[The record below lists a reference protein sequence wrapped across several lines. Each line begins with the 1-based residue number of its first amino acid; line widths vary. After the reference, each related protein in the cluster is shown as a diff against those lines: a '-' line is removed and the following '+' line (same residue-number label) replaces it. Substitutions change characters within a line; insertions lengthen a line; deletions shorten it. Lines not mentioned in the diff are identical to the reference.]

1 MLWNERRF
9 QMSDSKNKNGNEKLH
24 RGLKGRH
31 LQMIAIGG
39 SIGTGLFLAMGGTIK
54 DAGPGGAMVAYMI
67 MGVVVY
73 CMMTALGEMA
83 TRFPVPG
90 AFTAYAN
97 RFVDKAWGFTNGWS
111 YWFGSSMTV
120 AAELVAGAI
129 IVKYWFP
136 GTSSTLWAM
145 LFLAVLLAL
154 NLFTVKGF
162 GEGEFWFA
170 SIKVVVTVIFLVVG
184 VLMIV
189 GIMNSGT
196 DAGFHNWVLD
206 GGDAGKAPF
215 VNGIGGIVGVLMVAA
230 FSFSNTELVGL
241 SAAES
246 ENPEKDVPKAVHTVF
261 WRLMIFYLG
270 TIFVVATL
278 IPFTEPSLLDAAE
291 DNVAASPF
299 TIIFRNA
306 GFAAAASLMNA
317 VILTSVLSCG
327 NSSMYAASRTMQH
340 MAESGDAPKFF
351 AKISKHGVPV
361 RSVLLTAAIAATAFV
376 ASLIGDGV
384 AYTAAYYLC
393 GIAGVYNWLTISVAH
408 YRFRK
413 GWMKQGHT
421 LDELGYKSPFY
432 PYGSWFCI
440 IVCIIVCF
448 GANWWVFT
456 DFNWFDFLTCYAII
470 PISIIMF
477 FIYKKKKGTVW
488 VKYEDMDMSQPE
500 DMEEARK
507 HMSGME

>member
-1 MLWNERRF
+1 
-9 QMSDSKNKNGNEKLH
+9 MSKDTTLNNPEQLK
-24 RGLKGRH
+24 RGLKRRH

-39 SIGTGLFLAMGGTIK
+39 SIGTGLFLAMGGTIR
-54 DAGPGGAMVAYMI
+54 DAGPGGALVGYII

-83 TRFPVPG
+83 TRYPVPG

-97 RFVDKAWGFTNGWS
+97 RFVDPALGFANGWA

-120 AAELVAGAI
+120 AAELIAGAI
-129 IVKYWFP
+129 IIKYWFP
-136 GTSSTLWAM
+136 GTSSSLWAM
-145 LFLAVLLAL
+145 LFLAILLAL

-162 GEGEFWFA
+162 GEAEFWFA
-170 SIKVVVTVIFLVVG
+170 GIKVIVTIIFLITG

-189 GIMNSGT
+189 GILNAGE
-196 DAGFHNWVLD
+196 DAGFQNWTL
-206 GGDAGKAPF
+206 DAGEDGRAPF
-215 VNGIGGIVGVLMVAA
+215 LHGIGGIIGILMVAA

-246 ENPEKDVPKAVHTVF
+246 ENPKKDVPKAIHSVF

-270 TIFVVATL
+270 TIVVVATL

-291 DNVAASPF
+291 DNVAAAPF

-340 MAESGDAPKFF
+340 MAESGNAPKFF
-351 AKISKHGVPV
+351 AKISKNGVPV
-361 RSVLLTAAIAATAFV
+361 RSVLLTAAVAATAFV

-393 GIAGVYNWLTISVAH
+393 GIAGVYNWLTISIAH

-413 GWMKQGHT
+413 GWLRQGHS
-421 LDELGYKSPFY
+421 LDELEYKSPFY
-432 PYGSWFCI
+432 PFGSWFCI
-440 IVCIIVCF
+440 IVCIAVCF

-477 FIYKKKKGTVW
+477 FIYKKQRGTIW
-488 VKYEDMDMSQPE
+488 VKYEDMDLTPPA
-500 DMEEARK
+500 DMAEARK
-507 HMSGME
+507 HMSAME